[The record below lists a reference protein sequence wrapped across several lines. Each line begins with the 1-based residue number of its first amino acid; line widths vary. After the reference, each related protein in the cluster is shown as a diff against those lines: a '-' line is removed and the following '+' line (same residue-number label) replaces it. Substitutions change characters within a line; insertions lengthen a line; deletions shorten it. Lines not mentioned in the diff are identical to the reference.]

1 VPPRPSLPADW
12 REALI
17 VLAAAETGLLGAFA
31 TARTPAA
38 AAREAG
44 LDERATR
51 IVATALADLGYL
63 EGGDGDGALVLTP
76 LGWRAEAATGD
87 GTDLVG
93 GLHLEAR
100 AMRSHL
106 ALGATLRDGR
116 PADDVSAGDPVTVE
130 RFMRAMRHIG
140 APRIPD
146 TVAAIGP
153 PPPGGRLLDVGGAPG
168 AYAAALARAGWD
180 VTVLDL
186 PAALAVTGAALAE
199 AGVRAV
205 AGDATAALPE
215 GPWDAVYLGNL
226 AHLFGP
232 EEAAGLVGRAGAALL
247 PGGLLAVQEVL
258 GDVSPQGPAFGV
270 MMLVSTPAGDAYPEA
285 RYREWMAAAAC
296 PVERVVPLEEGWHHL
311 MLGRRA

>member
-31 TARTPAA
+31 TRRTPAA

-44 LDERATR
+44 LDPRAAR
-51 IVATALADLGYL
+51 IVATALTDLGYL
-63 EGGDGDGALVLTP
+63 EGDDGGLALTPRGARALVP
-76 LGWRAEAATGD
+76 PGD

-106 ALGATLRDGR
+106 ALADALREGR
-116 PADDVSAGDPVTVE
+116 PVDDVSAGDRAAVE

-140 APRIPD
+140 ALRVPV
-146 TVAAIGP
+146 TVAEVGQP
-153 PPPGGRLLDVGGAPG
+153 PEGGRLLDVGGAPG
-168 AYAAALARAGWD
+168 AYAAAFAEAGWE

-186 PAALAVTGAALAE
+186 PAALAVTEAALEE
-199 AGVRAV
+199 AGVRTV
-205 AGDATAALPE
+205 AGDATEALPD

-232 EEAAGLVGRAGAALL
+232 EDAAALVARAGGALR

-258 GDVSPQGPAFGV
+258 GDVSPQGAGFGV
-270 MMLVSTPAGDAYPEA
+270 MMLLSTSAGEAYPEG
-285 RYREWMAAAAC
+285 RYREWMAAAGC

-311 MLGRRA
+311 LLGRRA

>member
-31 TARTPAA
+31 TRRTPAA

-44 LDERATR
+44 LDARAAR

-63 EGGDGDGALVLTP
+63 EGDGGGLVLTAR
-76 LGWRAEAATGD
+76 GARAVEPPGD

-106 ALGATLRDGR
+106 ALADALRDGR
-116 PADDVSAGDPVTVE
+116 PVDDVSAGDRAAVE

-140 APRIPD
+140 APRVPV
-146 TVAAIGP
+146 TVAEMGP
-153 PPPGGRLLDVGGAPG
+153 PPHGGRLLDVGGAPG
-168 AYAAALARAGWD
+168 AYAAAFAGAGWE

-186 PAALAVTGAALAE
+186 PAALAVTGPALEA

-205 AGDATAALPE
+205 AGDATAALPD

-232 EEAAGLVGRAGAALL
+232 GDAAALVARAGGALR

-258 GDVSPQGPAFGV
+258 GDVSPQGAGFGV
-270 MMLVSTPAGDAYPEA
+270 MMLLSTPAGEAYPTG
-285 RYREWMAAAAC
+285 RYREWMAAAGC

-311 MLGRRA
+311 LLGRRA

>member
-1 VPPRPSLPADW
+1 MPPRPSLPADW

-17 VLAAAETGLLGAFA
+17 VLAAVETGLLGAFA

-44 LDERATR
+44 LDPRAAR
-51 IVATALADLGYL
+51 IVTAALADLGYL
-63 EGGDGDGALVLTP
+63 EGDGGGRLALTRRGSGLVGP
-76 LGWRAEAATGD
+76 PGD
-87 GTDLVG
+87 GTDVVG

-106 ALGATLRDGR
+106 ALADALRDGR
-116 PADDVSAGDPVTVE
+116 PVDDVSAGDPVTVE

-140 APRIPD
+140 APRVPA
-146 TVAAIGP
+146 TVAALGP
-153 PPPGGRLLDVGGAPG
+153 PPPGARLLDVGGAPG
-168 AYAAALARAGWD
+168 AYARALAAAGWE

-186 PAALAVTGAALAE
+186 PAALAVAGAALE
-199 AGVRAV
+199 HAGIRTV
-205 AGDATAALPE
+205 AGDATEALPE
-215 GPWDAVYLGNL
+215 GPWDALYLGNL

-232 EEAAGLVGRAGAALL
+232 EEAGALIGRAGATLR

-270 MMLVSTPAGDAYPEA
+270 MMLVSTPGGEAYPEA
-285 RYREWMAAAAC
+285 RYREWMAAAGCA
-296 PVERVVPLEEGWHHL
+296 VERVVPLEEGWHHL
-311 MLGRRA
+311 LLGRRA